1 VDSAHRTGR
10 MTGAEAIIRCLEA
23 EGVTDV
29 FGLPG
34 GAILPLYDA
43 WAACEHS
50 IRHYLV
56 RHEQGAG
63 HMAQG
68 YARATG
74 KVGVAIATSGPGATN
89 LVTPI
94 ADAYLDSTPIV
105 CITGQVPTH
114 LIGTDAFQEADIQGI
129 TMPIVKHSWLV
140 DRAEDIPRVFKEA
153 FHIARTGRPGPVLID
168 VPKDLQLAEFE
179 FSYPRQVDIP
189 GYKPSKHG
197 HPKQIITAAEAI
209 LAAER
214 PTFYLG
220 GGTVNSNVAQSELIR
235 VAEAV
240 QMPVVTTLQAKGAFP
255 DSHPLCIGLP
265 GMHGSKA
272 ANWAMN
278 RCDLLIACGA
288 RFDDRVTGKLDLFA
302 PGAKVIHMD
311 VDPAEIDK
319 NRAAQ
324 IPIVG
329 SLELV
334 VPKLAEALES
344 RANGGPPKAAEWLE
358 TVRGWKR
365 EHPFRYRNTPP
376 LKPEYVIERLRDLT
390 AGQDVIWTTGVGQHQ
405 MWAAQYLQIDLPR
418 RFLTS
423 GGAGTMGFGVPAA
436 IGAKVGRPD
445 AVVINIDGDGCFQ
458 MTMQEL
464 ATAKMYGIAAIHVV
478 VNNGWLGMVRQWQ
491 ELFHQERYSETLLEY
506 DLPDYVKL
514 AEAFGIPGFRCE
526 TVDEVDAAITQ
537 ALECGAPCVIDAR
550 VDHEEKVYPMV
561 PAGGASSEMIDVEWA
576 EDDNAWVEE
585 GV

>member
-1 VDSAHRTGR
+1 MASPNTQ

-43 WAACEHS
+43 WANVEHS
-50 IRHYLV
+50 VRHYLV

-74 KVGVAIATSGPGATN
+74 QVGVAIATSGPGATN

-129 TMPIVKHSWLV
+129 TMPVVKHSWLV
-140 DRAEDIPRVFKEA
+140 SDVRDLPQTFREA

-168 VPKDLQLAEFE
+168 VPKDVQLASFE

-189 GYKPSKHG
+189 GYRPSKHG
-197 HPKQIITAAEAI
+197 HPRQVITAAEAI
-209 LAAER
+209 VAAER
-214 PTFYLG
+214 PVLYVG
-220 GGTVNSNVAQSELIR
+220 GGAVSAGVDPADLLR

-240 QMPVVTTLQAKGAFP
+240 QMPVVTTLMAKGVVP
-255 DSHPLCIGLP
+255 DSHPLCLGLP

-272 ANWAMN
+272 ANWALN
-278 RCDLLIACGA
+278 RCDLLVACGS
-288 RFDDRVTGKLDLFA
+288 RFDDRVTGKLDTFA
-302 PGAKVIHMD
+302 PGAKVVHMD

-319 NRAAQ
+319 NRHAE

-329 SLELV
+329 SLEHV

-344 RANGGPPKAAEWLE
+344 RASGPAASALEWVE
-358 TVRGWKR
+358 TIRGWQA
-365 EHPFRYRNTPP
+365 EHPFRYRRGEP

-390 AGQDVIWTTGVGQHQ
+390 EGQDVIWTTGVGQHQ
-405 MWAAQYLQIDLPR
+405 MWAAQYLRVDRPR
-418 RFLTS
+418 RFITS
-423 GGAGTMGFGVPAA
+423 GGLGTMGFGVPAA

-445 AVVINIDGDGCFQ
+445 ATVINIDGDGCFQ

-464 ATAKMYGIAAIHVV
+464 ATARMYGIGAIHVV
-478 VNNGWLGMVRQWQ
+478 INNGWLGMVRQWQ
-491 ELFHQERYSETLLEY
+491 ELFHNERFSETNLNAE
-506 DLPDYVKL
+506 LPDYVKL
-514 AEAFGIPGFRCE
+514 AESFGIAAFRCQTE
-526 TVDEVDAAITQ
+526 AEVDAAILG
-537 ALECGAPCVIDAR
+537 ALAAGGPAVIDAR

-561 PAGGASSEMIDVEWA
+561 PAGASSADMLDLEWA
-576 EDDNAWVEE
+576 EEDNAWVEE